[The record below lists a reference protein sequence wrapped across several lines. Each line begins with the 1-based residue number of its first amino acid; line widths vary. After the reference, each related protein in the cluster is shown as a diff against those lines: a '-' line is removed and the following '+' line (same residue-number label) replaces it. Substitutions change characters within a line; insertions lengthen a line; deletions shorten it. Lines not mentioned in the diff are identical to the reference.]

1 MASSK
6 SFRAFNEILG
16 GRLSGRQSGNS
27 VAPSSTAPAT
37 TDPRGDDV
45 HPVEQSVPAP
55 IGKGAD
61 NKRPPKTPQDQPTNA
76 GPTEAKTDEQ
86 RTWIPQIKKAVQ
98 FKDLRNNEL
107 VVAVEE
113 FTRRPRRRGGPKG
126 ERTGEGTF
134 KEYSVVLRRIL
145 GSDLRLRDYR
155 LEIQSSGLCEVF
167 RTIGKPFKELDLDR
181 PIIIIRY
188 PFRCLFFLRHRLKQC
203 LESTE
208 TTASTKDEIAAL
220 LDFVNNE
227 PILKEFIR
235 EYETTVESVPPKFR
249 EDRAWTLYQP
259 HELVYYRQ
267 KFAPNSRH
275 YQEGCGIVEK
285 VDLLEQG
292 PREILAI
299 TMLIGHHTGNRFGL
313 VRFFV
318 LVPATQDSIQE
329 ISIDNLPVVPMRF
342 LSPAEQAKIKA
353 RMLDRGKQYVT
364 YSSSPYTMLEYV
376 GPVAVQEAETN
387 RLLPGFDGSKDD
399 DGFNWSFEVSN
410 RHGTPLAEA
419 TMLTLLLNAD
429 ESTCR
434 H

>member
-16 GRLSGRQSGNS
+16 GRLSGRQPGSL
-27 VAPSSTAPAT
+27 VAPSSTTPAR
-37 TDPRGDDV
+37 TDPRGGDV
-45 HPVEQSVPAP
+45 HPGEKSVPAP
-55 IGKGAD
+55 VGRDAGSKS
-61 NKRPPKTPQDQPTNA
+61 PPDPPQDQPTDA
-76 GPTEAKTDEQ
+76 GSAKAKTDKQ
-86 RTWIPQIKKAVQ
+86 RTWIPQVKKAVQ

-107 VVAVEE
+107 VVPVEE

-126 ERTGEGTF
+126 ERTGEATF

-145 GSDLRLRDYR
+145 GTDLRLRDYR

-181 PIIIIRY
+181 PVIIIRY
-188 PFRCLFFLRHRLKQC
+188 PFRCLFFLRHGLKQC

-208 TTASTKDEIAAL
+208 TAASTKDEITAL
-220 LDFVNNE
+220 LEFVDNE

-235 EYETTVESVPPKFR
+235 DYETMVEGVPPKFR
-249 EDRAWTLYQP
+249 EDRAWILYQP

-275 YQEGCGIVEK
+275 FEEGCGILEK
-285 VDLLEQG
+285 VDLIELG
-292 PREILAI
+292 SRELLVVTI
-299 TMLIGHHTGNRFGL
+299 LIGHHTGNRFGL
-313 VRFFV
+313 VRF
-318 LVPATQDSIQE
+318 LNIVPAAQDSIRE
-329 ISIDNLPVVPMRF
+329 INIENLPVVPMRF
-342 LSPAEQAKIKA
+342 LPPAEQARIKA
-353 RMLDRGKQYVT
+353 RMLDRGKQYVA

-376 GPVAVQEAETN
+376 GPVAVQEEETN

-410 RHGTPLAEA
+410 QHAAPLAEA
-419 TMLTLLLNAD
+419 TMLTLPPNAD
-429 ESTCR
+429 ESACR